1 MKSDLMWNE
10 LLGKEMTNVNEV
22 DARQDHRNIGRVIND
37 IAQIVITILIS
48 NLLIISIPQDL

>member
-22 DARQDHRNIGRVIND
+22 DARQEYAIND
-37 IAQIVITILIS
+37 S
-48 NLLIISIPQDL
+48 